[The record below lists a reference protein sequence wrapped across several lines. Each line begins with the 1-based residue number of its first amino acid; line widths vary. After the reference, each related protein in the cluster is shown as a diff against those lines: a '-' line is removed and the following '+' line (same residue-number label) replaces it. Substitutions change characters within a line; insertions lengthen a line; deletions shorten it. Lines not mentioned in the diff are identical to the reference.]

1 MKRIA
6 ALSGLLLALVTWLAG
21 AENLPLAPPPPD
33 SRCSLS
39 ASTTQFDYGIQTRWQ
54 LRPIPGT
61 ALLSPGE
68 RALTLTAACP
78 YSQVLR
84 LTLQGETGPD
94 GQLRYGER
102 GQLQVRV
109 TAAQLDG
116 QPVGLT
122 LKQPGN
128 HEATA
133 VTLPITL
140 GPDSEL
146 TAGDPGQPRTGR
158 TLSLQLTLTP
168 QLTEQDARVIAQT
181 QSEGGLS
188 FRLLD

>member
-6 ALSGLLLALVTWLAG
+6 VLSGLLFSLVIWIAG
-21 AENLPLAPPPPD
+21 AESLPPPD

-39 ASTTQFDYGIQTRWQ
+39 ASSTQFDYGMQTRWQ
-54 LRPIPGT
+54 LRTVPGT

-68 RALTLTAACP
+68 RALTVTAACP

-84 LTLQGETGPD
+84 LKLQGEMSPHGR
-94 GQLRYGER
+94 LRYGEQGELR
-102 GQLQVRV
+102 VRV

-122 LKQPGN
+122 LGRPGN
-128 HEATA
+128 KDAVA
-133 VTLPITL
+133 VTLPVTL
-140 GPDSEL
+140 EPDSEL
-146 TAGDPGQPRTGR
+146 TAGEPGQLLTGR

-168 QLTEQDARVIAQT
+168 LLSEQDTRVITRT
-181 QSEGGLS
+181 QNESGLT
-188 FRLLD
+188 FTLLD

>member
-1 MKRIA
+1 MKRIVV
-6 ALSGLLLALVTWLAG
+6 LSGLLLALITWLAG
-21 AENLPLAPPPPD
+21 AESQPLAPPPPD

-54 LRPIPGT
+54 LRTLPGT
-61 ALLSPGE
+61 GLLSPGE

-84 LTLQGETGPD
+84 LMLQGETGPD
-94 GQLRYGER
+94 GQLRYGDR

-122 LKQPGN
+122 MSRPGN
-128 HEATA
+128 REATA
-133 VTLPITL
+133 VTLPVTL
-140 GPDSEL
+140 TTDSEL
-146 TAGDPGQPRTGR
+146 TAGEPGQALSGR

-168 QLTEQDARVIAQT
+168 QLAEQDAQVIAQT
-181 QSEGGLS
+181 QSEAGLS